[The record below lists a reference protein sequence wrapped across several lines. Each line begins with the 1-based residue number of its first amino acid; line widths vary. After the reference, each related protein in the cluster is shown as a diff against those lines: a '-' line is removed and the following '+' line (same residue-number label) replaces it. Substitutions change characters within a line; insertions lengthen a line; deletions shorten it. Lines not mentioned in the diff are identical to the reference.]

1 MEFGSAV
8 AGTMD
13 IGTMVPG
20 AAVIGTMVPGTAEN
34 GSAAIGIMVTGAAV
48 PGTVVIGI
56 VVPGTAENGAV
67 VIGAVVIGIVVPGTA
82 ENGMTELGMTDS
94 SITMCWALGVFIT
107 GAPLAVFRPILP
119 YRYYIIRMRAGPLGP
134 ALFVYG
140 GAAQYELYQFDP
152 DNITFIGLSWAC
164 TIECG
169 PYGPFCSIYLYT
181 IIKVI

>member
-20 AAVIGTMVPGTAEN
+20 AAVIGIMVPGTAEN
-34 GSAAIGIMVTGAAV
+34 GSVAIGIMVTGAA
-48 PGTVVIGI
+48 
-56 VVPGTAENGAV
+56 ENGAV
-67 VIGAVVIGIVVPGTA
+67 VVGAVVIGIVVPGTA

-107 GAPLAVFRPILP
+107 GDPLAVFRPILP
-119 YRYYIIRMRAGPLGP
+119 YRYYIIRMRAGPSGP